1 MIARRIYFIKKD
13 MCLAIPGKLISI
25 DESAPLKM
33 GKVDFDGVV
42 TDICLEFLP
51 EARVGDYVLAHVGTA
66 LTLLDE
72 SDAMETLEAL
82 RQLGEI
88 KPERE
93 LEEF

>member
-1 MIARRIYFIKKD
+1 

-25 DESAPLKM
+25 DTLVPLKM

-66 LTLLDE
+66 LTLLNE
-72 SDAMETLEAL
+72 EDAMETLEAL

-88 KPERE
+88 KPDRE
-93 LEEF
+93 LEDF

>member
-1 MIARRIYFIKKD
+1 
-13 MCLAIPGKLISI
+13 MCLAVPGKLLSI
-25 DESAPLKM
+25 DESSPLKM

-51 EARVGDYVLAHVGTA
+51 EAKVGDYVLAHVGTA

-72 SDAMETLEAL
+72 EDAMETLEAL

-88 KPERE
+88 KPDRE
-93 LEEF
+93 LQDN

>member
-1 MIARRIYFIKKD
+1 

-25 DESAPLKM
+25 DSSGPLKM

-51 EARVGDYVLAHVGTA
+51 EANVGDYVLSHVGTA
-66 LTLLDE
+66 LTLLNE

-88 KPERE
+88 KPDRE
-93 LEEF
+93 LTDF